1 MTRQLVYEAVEKAV
15 ESFLEG
21 TEDCPTPLIKHAIK
35 KGEIMISEIVEAFK
49 STLITRLKEI

>member
-1 MTRQLVYEAVEKAV
+1 VYEAVEKAV